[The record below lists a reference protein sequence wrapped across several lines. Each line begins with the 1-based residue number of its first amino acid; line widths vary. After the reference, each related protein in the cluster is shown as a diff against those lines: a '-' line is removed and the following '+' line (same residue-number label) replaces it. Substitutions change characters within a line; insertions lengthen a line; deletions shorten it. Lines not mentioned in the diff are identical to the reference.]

1 MDFPQYD
8 FSVVFA
14 VCCHLGHYSI
24 EKFLTDWLS
33 CLPESVDERLRRA
46 GNVVNDA
53 CEALWGLAS
62 RLWTDVL
69 LARPELVQE
78 HKSIDVKQFIK
89 QAHSHIQK
97 GTITII
103 NTTGYQAQPK
113 IQRISVTTVLVSL
126 LRHQKKSYTAVM
138 ARCFAATR
146 LRVHCSCL
154 TCAYECFLYVAVA

>member
-1 MDFPQYD
+1 
-8 FSVVFA
+8 
-14 VCCHLGHYSI
+14 
-24 EKFLTDWLS
+24 LS

-53 CEALWGLAS
+53 REALRGLAS

-103 NTTGYQAQPK
+103 NTTGYQPK

-126 LRHQKKSYTAVM
+126 LRHQKNS
-138 ARCFAATR
+138 
-146 LRVHCSCL
+146 
-154 TCAYECFLYVAVA
+154 